1 VNASEIETGTGTG
14 TGTGREKGNGNGKE
28 RPAHLWPFRQV
39 LFSRTSVNA
48 IVWKARSIIV
58 TATANVTV
66 EDLAHIILHS
76 RPLRPSISQHVKHV
90 HAYL

>member
-1 VNASEIETGTGTG
+1 VNASEIETGTE
-14 TGTGREKGNGNGKE
+14 TGREKENLENGNGKE
-28 RPAHLWPFRQV
+28 AAPLWPFRQV
-39 LFSRTSVNA
+39 LFSRMSANV
-48 IVWKARSIIV
+48 IVWKARSIV

-76 RPLRPSISQHVKHV
+76 PPLRPSLSQHVTHV

>member
-1 VNASEIETGTGTG
+1 VNASGIETGTGI
-14 TGTGREKGNGNGKE
+14 GKE
-28 RPAHLWPFRQV
+28 KPAHLWPFRQV
-39 LFSRTSVNA
+39 LFSRTSANV
-48 IVWKARSIIV
+48 IVWKARPIIV

-76 RPLRPSISQHVKHV
+76 RPLRPSLSQLVKHV

>member
-14 TGTGREKGNGNGKE
+14 REKENGIE

-39 LFSRTSVNA
+39 LFSTTSVNA
-48 IVWKARSIIV
+48 IVWKARSTIV

-76 RPLRPSISQHVKHV
+76 RPLRPSQHVKHV
-90 HAYL
+90 HAHQ

>member
-1 VNASEIETGTGTG
+1 VNASEIETGTGTEKENG
-14 TGTGREKGNGNGKE
+14 TE
-28 RPAHLWPFRQV
+28 RPARLWPFRQV

-48 IVWKARSIIV
+48 IVWKARPIV

-66 EDLAHIILHS
+66 EDLAHIIPHS
-76 RPLRPSISQHVKHV
+76 RLLRPSLSQHVKHV

>member
-1 VNASEIETGTGTG
+1 VNASEIETGTG
-14 TGTGREKGNGNGKE
+14 REKENGTE
-28 RPAHLWPFRQV
+28 SPAHLWPFPQV
-39 LFSRTSVNA
+39 LISRTSVNA

-66 EDLAHIILHS
+66 EDLAHTILRS
-76 RPLRPSISQHVKHV
+76 QPLRPSLSQHVKHV

>member
-1 VNASEIETGTGTG
+1 VNASEIGTGTG
-14 TGTGREKGNGNGKE
+14 TGSEIENGKE

-58 TATANVTV
+58 TATATANVTV
-66 EDLAHIILHS
+66 EDLAHITLHS
-76 RPLRPSISQHVKHV
+76 QPRPSLSQHVKHV
-90 HAYL
+90 PAYL

>member
-14 TGTGREKGNGNGKE
+14 TGREKENGTE
-28 RPAHLWPFRQV
+28 RPGHLWPFRQA
-39 LFSRTSVNA
+39 LFSRTSVSA
-48 IVWKARSIIV
+48 IVWRARSIIV

-66 EDLAHIILHS
+66 EDLAHITLHS
-76 RPLRPSISQHVKHV
+76 KLLRPSLSQHVKHV

>member
-14 TGTGREKGNGNGKE
+14 TGTGREKENGKE
-28 RPAHLWPFRQV
+28 RPAHLWPFHQV

-48 IVWKARSIIV
+48 TVWKARSIIV

-76 RPLRPSISQHVKHV
+76 QPLHPSLSQHVKHV

>member
-1 VNASEIETGTGTG
+1 VNASEIETGTE
-14 TGTGREKGNGNGKE
+14 REKENGKE
-28 RPAHLWPFRQV
+28 KPGHLWPFPQV
-39 LFSRTSVNA
+39 LFSRTSVNV
-48 IVWKARSIIV
+48 IVWKPRFIIV

-76 RPLRPSISQHVKHV
+76 RPLRPSLSQLVKHV

>member
-1 VNASEIETGTGTG
+1 VNASEIEIG
-14 TGTGREKGNGNGKE
+14 TGTGREIENGKE
-28 RPAHLWPFRQV
+28 RPAHLWPFLQV

-48 IVWKARSIIV
+48 IVWKARYIIV

-76 RPLRPSISQHVKHV
+76 QPRPSLSQHVKHV
-90 HAYL
+90 PAHL